1 MKKEELNNKFF
12 MGQTM
17 NTTTGKVDVV
27 TPMEPF
33 ALEKA
38 QLAKAKE
45 LEEQEKAKR
54 LLIELRLQKQKE
66 IMERAEKLD
75 ILPLGTK
82 LIMLP
87 YPENP
92 YKRVYSDS
100 GIILSS
106 SGAFRN
112 PDTGEWDQE
121 KELIGCAKIIE
132 VGPECKSLQ
141 PGDDVFYDTRSV
153 YPVPFMSQGYI
164 LTTEPQI
171 LCVLNEGLKE
181 RFKMK

>member
-1 MKKEELNNKFF
+1 MKSEELNNKFF
-12 MGQTM
+12 MGQ
-17 NTTTGKVDVV
+17 NRDTTTGGIKLVS
-27 TPMEPF
+27 PMEPF

-45 LEEQEKAKR
+45 LEEQSKAKKI
-54 LLIELRLQKQKE
+54 LIELRLKKQRE

-82 LIMLP
+82 VIMLP

-92 YKRVYSDS
+92 YKKTYTDS
-100 GIILSS
+100 GIILSTD
-106 SGAFRN
+106 GMFQN
-112 PDTGEWDQE
+112 PDSGEWDQE

-132 VGPECKSLQ
+132 VGPECKALQ